1 MANLLLIESPGK
13 LKKLSQILGP
23 GWTVKA
29 SMGHVR
35 ELTNDGEDA
44 LGFDLD
50 GNKIHCRYTPRN
62 DRAKK
67 VLSDLRQAVKRADRV
82 YIATDPDRE
91 GETIGWHLKEALRL
105 KQPYRV
111 VYSEITPAAV
121 KKAIAQPRTLDTS
134 LVAAGR
140 ARDCL
145 DKLVGYKGSRH
156 VVWPLNNGA
165 KSMGRVQSA
174 TLHLLC
180 QREREIQAFVP
191 QDYWTVW
198 VEYGEGFKAF
208 YRRSLTKTQSP
219 PLSSPVARGETGTPS
234 PVQRQDRGGANSN
247 QSDDASNASKA
258 PESDRVTTQAEADR
272 LVAIAR
278 SHPHTVLKVEGTLK
292 KQSPPPPFITS
303 TLQQAAGQKLKFAP
317 EHTMKVAQALYEAG
331 HITYM
336 RTDSVALAAPFRQA
350 VKQYLSQH
358 DPTNVP
364 QRATSHRSVKGS
376 QDAHEAIRP
385 TDVNRTPQQMQNA
398 LTSEQAK
405 LYDLIW
411 NRAVASLCCPVQL
424 RKTRI
429 ITQSADVYWDAK
441 GQVVAATGYTRY
453 WNNLKADCQL
463 PAVQQGQVLTLKKAD
478 AEKKQTQP
486 PPRYTEPKLVQL
498 MERKGI
504 GRPSTYAPTIKT
516 LRSRSYVQLVKGK
529 LQPTPLGLELDAA
542 LEVMLPDL
550 IQPDFTAQM
559 ESSLDAIA
567 QGQQE
572 WQSYL
577 TGWYHTYFGPAIAQA
592 KHQLQT
598 GAVWQ
603 TLNTGVAPATQRLPN
618 STSVQWQSPTPS
630 TSPAGNWM
638 PQKPPTPSPFQEGN
652 WIPQNRASETLGD
665 RTVKPPSRRRPKPK
679 TSNSPVPSSFQKEKG
694 SRQNPKL
701 SSTTAQRTSQNPKS
715 KISCPKC
722 QEKLHKIPSKSKKMR
737 AKHFLKCMT
746 PGCDTVMFWNGKKK
760 IYELPYS
767 QRQPDPAQFT
777 DHPCP
782 VCGAWLERYGY
793 TKDGQAKE
801 MLRCSIFENRKGKCK
816 DVAYFQTQ
824 SGFWSPKFG
833 NLTPH

>member
-1 MANLLLIESPGK
+1 MMGKMPWGLTWMATRFAVATP
-13 LKKLSQILGP
+13 LGAIAP
-23 GWTVKA
+23 
-29 SMGHVR
+29 
-35 ELTNDGEDA
+35 
-44 LGFDLD
+44 
-50 GNKIHCRYTPRN
+50 
-62 DRAKK
+62 KK

-105 KQPYRV
+105 KQPHRV
-111 VYSEITPAAV
+111 VYTEITPAAV
-121 KKAIAQPRTLDTS
+121 KKAIAHPRTLNTS
-134 LVAAGR
+134 LIAAGR

-174 TLHLLC
+174 TLPLLC

-191 QDYWTVW
+191 QNYWSVW
-198 VEYGEGFKAF
+198 VEYAEGFKAF
-208 YRRSLTKTQSP
+208 YRRTLNPIKPKGNAQSKAP
-219 PLSSPVARGETGTPS
+219 QTVSSPSKGSGQP
-234 PVQRQDRGGANSN
+234 
-247 QSDDASNASKA
+247 DDAKEGVKT

-272 LVAIAR
+272 LMAIAR
-278 SHPHTVLKVEGTLK
+278 SHPHTVLNVDGTLK
-292 KQSPPPPFITS
+292 TQSPPPPFITS

-317 EHTMKVAQALYEAG
+317 EHTMKVAQTLYEAG

-336 RTDSVALAAPFRQA
+336 RTDSVVLADPFRNA
-350 VKQYLSQH
+350 VKHYLTQH
-358 DPTNVP
+358 DPTNLP
-364 QRATSHRSVKGS
+364 KRATSHRSAKGS

-398 LTSEQAK
+398 LTPDQAK
-405 LYDLIW
+405 LYGLIW
-411 NRAVASLCCPVQL
+411 NRAVASLCCPAQL
-424 RKTRI
+424 RKTRVV
-429 ITQSADVYWDAK
+429 TQSADLYWDAR
-441 GQVVAATGYTRY
+441 GQVVEFPGYTRY
-453 WNNLKADCQL
+453 WNNIKANSQL
-463 PAVQQGQVLTLKKAD
+463 PAVQPGQVLTLKKAD

-516 LRSRSYVQLVKGK
+516 LRSRTYVHLIKGK
-529 LQPTPLGLELDAA
+529 LHPTPLGLELDAA

-577 TGWYHTYFGPAIAQA
+577 TGWYRTYFSPAISQA

-598 GAVWQ
+598 GMVWQ
-603 TLNTGVAPATQRLPN
+603 KLK
-618 STSVQWQSPTPS
+618 
-630 TSPAGNWM
+630 AGEGGS
-638 PQKPPTPSPFQEGN
+638 QK
-652 WIPQNRASETLGD
+652 SEVGSQKWE
-665 RTVKPPSRRRPKPK
+665 VGSQQGKSEPKSK
-679 TSNSPVPSSFQKEKG
+679 I
-694 SRQNPKL
+694 
-701 SSTTAQRTSQNPKS
+701 QNPKS
-715 KISCPKC
+715 KIPDGTTLRSRGSNPIPLGSPKYCQEPRDLTPQLSNTPTLQPQKKSAKSAKSADTSPTPPLSHPNPKSKIQNPKSKTPCPKC
-722 QEKLHKIPSKSKKMR
+722 QQMLHKIPSKSKKMR

-760 IYELPYS
+760 SYELPYS
-767 QRQPDPAQFT
+767 QRQPDPSQFT

-793 TKDGQAKE
+793 TKEGQAKE
-801 MLRCSIFENRKGKCK
+801 LLRCSIIDHRKGKCK
-816 DVAYFQTQ
+816 EVAYFQTQ
-824 SGFWSPKFG
+824 SGFWSPKYG
-833 NLTPH
+833 NLV